1 MVYFRK
7 DEPLAVSLRG
17 HFERGRSGVE
27 VDRLFQEFSNLILIC
42 FRAMVPNE
50 KASRC
55 VPID

>member
-27 VDRLFQEFSNLILIC
+27 VARLFQEFSNLILIC
-42 FRAMVPNE
+42 F
-50 KASRC
+50 
-55 VPID
+55 